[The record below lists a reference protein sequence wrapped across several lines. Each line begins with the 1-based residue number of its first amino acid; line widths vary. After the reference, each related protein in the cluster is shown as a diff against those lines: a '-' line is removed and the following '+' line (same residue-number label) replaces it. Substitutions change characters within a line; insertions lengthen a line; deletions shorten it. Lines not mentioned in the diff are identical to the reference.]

1 MCAVY
6 DLWRGRFVRIVWR
19 ELHTERNSTQQTTA
33 ILDKESSVTICW
45 IFLTEGVWTVFGI
58 TVPSMSEDNSYWWN

>member
-45 IFLTEGVWTVFGI
+45 IFLTEGIWKVFGI
-58 TVPSMSEDNSYWWN
+58 TVPSMSEYNSYWWN